1 MGTAAERE
9 TGEIVSVDTQAT
21 TEDRGMRI
29 YAEAEQRA
37 RLINEL
43 VPSLLKACHS
53 GDITDHGGKPFVGDS
68 GCEKIARVS
77 GISFSSPEV
86 TREYVE
92 DEKGGRVFRVF
103 IRGQASILG
112 QTIEEVGGCDA
123 TDKFIASRR
132 SSPTQIPLEVEK
144 KAYCNWRGRCV
155 RTLLGMNGLRWEDL
169 KKHGIT
175 PDGRTKI
182 EYKEGSK
189 SHADGGKAEAA
200 EAEADDVRQKIREQ
214 ILKNLDGNE
223 DDAKEALRRITEFT
237 DDKGKVV
244 PGRESVLQLSEK
256 WAFKLWSE
264 IKPGG
269 KHREKYEN
277 IIMEIVSSR
286 KEKAGAK

>member
-1 MGTAAERE
+1 MSENELVAAAEVQQ
-9 TGEIVSVDTQAT
+9 G
-21 TEDRGMRI
+21 TERGMRI

-77 GISFSSPEV
+77 GISYSSPVVE
-86 TREYVE
+86 RGFGE
-92 DEKGGRVFRVF
+92 DEEGKRIYRVI
-103 IRGQASILG
+103 IRGEAAILG
-112 QTIEEVGGCDA
+112 QTIEEVGGCDE

-132 SSPTQIPLEVEK
+132 LPFMQRQLEVEK

-169 KKHGIT
+169 KKYGIT
-175 PDGRTKI
+175 PEGRTKI

-189 SHADGGKAEAA
+189 SHADGGKAEATSA
-200 EAEADDVRQKIREQ
+200 ESEDVRQKIKAQ
-214 ILKNLDGNE
+214 IMANLDNNE
-223 DDAKEALRRITEFT
+223 EDAKAALVRLTSFT
-237 DDKGKVV
+237 DKESGKEVK
-244 PGRESVLQLSEK
+244 GRENVSQLSEK
-256 WAFKLWSE
+256 WAFALWGK

-269 KHREKYEN
+269 KERENYEN
-277 IIMEIVSSR
+277 VIMEIVAAR
-286 KEKAGAK
+286 KEKAVAK